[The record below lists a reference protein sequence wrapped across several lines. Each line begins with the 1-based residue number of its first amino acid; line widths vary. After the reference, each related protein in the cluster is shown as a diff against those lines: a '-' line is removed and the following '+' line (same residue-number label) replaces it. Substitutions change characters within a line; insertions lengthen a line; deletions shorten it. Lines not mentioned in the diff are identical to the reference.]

1 MERRYKETD
10 SSWIREEFESF
21 QNKRPCETCEGYRL
35 NLQARSVKIN
45 DLHIGEIV
53 EMSIKDAL
61 HWFSKV
67 QSSLSL
73 QKQEIACLLY
83 TSDAAD
89 D

>member
-10 SSWIREEFESF
+10 SSWIREEFESY

-45 DLHIGEIV
+45 ELHIGEIV

-61 HWFSKV
+61 TGS
-67 QSSLSL
+67 
-73 QKQEIACLLY
+73 QK
-83 TSDAAD
+83 
-89 D
+89 